1 MRAYGTAFIFGAIGA
16 VLAVFLG
23 MPAPFLTGPAIC
35 VSLAGLAGLQCAV
48 PNVLRDTI
56 FLIIGL
62 ALGAS
67 VTPEILQ
74 AAAAWPTS
82 LIGMCVA
89 LVAIMLAGG
98 FMFQKYFEMDR
109 ATAYLASSP
118 GHLSYVLGFA
128 TDVGANTAMI
138 SVIQSMRVLIL
149 TLMVPFA
156 VSMMTDADMGMRAP
170 VGKLL
175 SPFHL
180 VLLATLGAGL
190 GFIFIRIK
198 LPAALL
204 LAGMIIS
211 TLGHATA
218 LTPGNVPQ
226 ILSIAAFVTM
236 GTLIGTRFSGVTRQ
250 MLRQAAIGGISFTLL
265 ALVIAIL
272 FASVVSYFT
281 GLPLLDVII
290 AFSPGGLETMVA
302 MAAIVEAD
310 PAYVALHHVARLFFL
325 SAFVPLVLNWK
336 K

>member
-35 VSLAGLAGLQCAV
+35 VSLAGLAGFHCAV
-48 PNVLRDTI
+48 PNILRDAI

-62 ALGAS
+62 ALGSS

-82 LIGMCVA
+82 LIGMCFA

-98 FMFQKYFEMDR
+98 FVFQKYFDMDR

-149 TLMVPFA
+149 TLMVPFS
-156 VSMMTDADMGMRAP
+156 VSLMTDADMGMRAP
-170 VGKLL
+170 VGQLL
-175 SPFHL
+175 SPLHL
-180 VLLATLGAGL
+180 AILAILGL
-190 GFIFIRIK
+190 GLGIVFIRIK

-218 LTPGNVPQ
+218 ITPGNVPQ
-226 ILSIAAFVTM
+226 VLSTAAFVTM

-250 MLRQAAIGGISFTLL
+250 MLRQAAVGGISFTLL

-281 GLPLLDVII
+281 DLPLLDVII